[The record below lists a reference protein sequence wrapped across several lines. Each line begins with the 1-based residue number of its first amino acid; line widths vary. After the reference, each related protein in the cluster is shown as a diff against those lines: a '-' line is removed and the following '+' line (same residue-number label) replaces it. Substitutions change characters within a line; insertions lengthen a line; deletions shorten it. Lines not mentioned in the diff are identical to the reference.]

1 MKDLTVTAPPHAI
14 SRLSVRH
21 IMLCVLLALLP
32 AAANGVFLFGMDA
45 LFLLLA
51 CVGSAMLA
59 DLLIRLILRRS
70 MAVFDFSSA
79 VTGLLLGLT
88 LPEKFPFWQGAIA
101 SAAAVIVIREC
112 FGGLG
117 RNLLNPANAA
127 RTALM
132 LIFPAAMQH
141 GAASGQSW
149 LHLLL
154 SDSAGFIGE
163 TSAAGIL
170 LGGAFLVICGIITP
184 LTPLAAAGF
193 LAFFTWQTGGDP
205 LSAVLSGQFLLT
217 AVFMASDP
225 TTTPLTKPGKL
236 LFGAGFGGITFA
248 VQYFLQWEGAAA
260 YALLIM
266 NLLTP
271 LLDLLTR
278 TRPFGAV
285 KPQKPKKADKPAKSE
300 KPES

>member
-132 LIFPAAMQH
+132 LIFPVAMQH

-170 LGGAFLVICGIITP
+170 LGGAFLVISGIITP
-184 LTPLAAAGF
+184 LTPHCRCRIPCVLHMADWRRPALCRALGAIPAHRGLYGLRPDNLAADQARQAAVRRR
-193 LAFFTWQTGGDP
+193 LRRNH
-205 LSAVLSGQFLLT
+205 LCSAVFP
-217 AVFMASDP
+217 AM
-225 TTTPLTKPGKL
+225 
-236 LFGAGFGGITFA
+236 GGRRSLCA
-248 VQYFLQWEGAAA
+248 ADYESADAAA
-260 YALLIM
+260 
-266 NLLTP
+266 
-271 LLDLLTR
+271 
-278 TRPFGAV
+278 
-285 KPQKPKKADKPAKSE
+285 
-300 KPES
+300 